1 MTYTQALWA
10 VGHRATLPLD
20 IDDQKFAELYLNAAF
35 TVATLVLHG
44 SAAFHVALGQQGEF
58 EEEHVL

>member
-10 VGHRATLPLD
+10 VGHRASLPLD
-20 IDDQKFAELYLNAAF
+20 LDPEKFTELNLTAAC

-44 SAAFHVALGQQGEF
+44 SAAFHVALGKQGEF

>member
-10 VGHRATLPLD
+10 VAHRASLPLD
-20 IDDQKFAELYLNAAF
+20 IADDRFVELYLNAAC
-35 TVATLVLHG
+35 TVATFVLHG